1 MTDEW
6 IIGISVVGIVIALLL
21 IYLLAR
27 TKHSEKKHLVVQII
41 TGFFI
46 IAGLTFGLAVQDEA
60 DPLKILMFDAIIL
73 ALYFL
78 IIFIVAK
85 LREAGK
91 LKQSVS
97 TRKIAFLGIM
107 VGLASALMLLEFP
120 VVPGYHFLKV
130 ELSALMIFMAL
141 LWFDFKTALL
151 VSLAT
156 NLIHVFM
163 PSTPPV
169 ILFMDEGV
177 NFIATMIFIAPT
189 AILVRR
195 QNLFDSE
202 KRPIVTWIVIGSAL
216 LTAIVMV
223 LYNYFINLPIIYKME
238 MPFKS
243 VLEIFGV
250 FNLIKWGL
258 NALVIILLWRR
269 LYALRMISDESEPVS
284 E

>member
-151 VSLAT
+151 VSFAT

>member
-1 MTDEW
+1 M
-6 IIGISVVGIVIALLL
+6 IFVKLC
-21 IYLLAR
+21 
-27 TKHSEKKHLVVQII
+27 
-41 TGFFI
+41 
-46 IAGLTFGLAVQDEA
+46 FGLISR
-60 DPLKILMFDAIIL
+60 PPSW
-73 ALYFL
+73 Y
-78 IIFIVAK
+78 
-85 LREAGK
+85 
-91 LKQSVS
+91 
-97 TRKIAFLGIM
+97 
-107 VGLASALMLLEFP
+107 P
-120 VVPGYHFLKV
+120 
-130 ELSALMIFMAL
+130 
-141 LWFDFKTALL
+141 
-151 VSLAT
+151 LAT

-163 PSTPPV
+163 PSTPV

>member
-97 TRKIAFLGIM
+97 TRKIAF
-107 VGLASALMLLEFP
+107 
-120 VVPGYHFLKV
+120 
-130 ELSALMIFMAL
+130 
-141 LWFDFKTALL
+141 
-151 VSLAT
+151 
-156 NLIHVFM
+156 
-163 PSTPPV
+163 
-169 ILFMDEGV
+169 
-177 NFIATMIFIAPT
+177 
-189 AILVRR
+189 
-195 QNLFDSE
+195 
-202 KRPIVTWIVIGSAL
+202 
-216 LTAIVMV
+216 
-223 LYNYFINLPIIYKME
+223 
-238 MPFKS
+238 
-243 VLEIFGV
+243 
-250 FNLIKWGL
+250 
-258 NALVIILLWRR
+258 
-269 LYALRMISDESEPVS
+269 
-284 E
+284 